1 MTHREI
7 QDRLEAYVDDRLS
20 REERREVDR
29 HLRDC
34 EECRAIL
41 DDVAP
46 VDLSGLGPT
55 TYDEATMRRTVRRSL
70 FRTALDAALILLAGL
85 TLFWFLSALLIQP
98 LVIDRGGRA
107 GDAVRMSIDLGS
119 MLNPGA
125 ILVEG
130 DVSSDLLS
138 RQVDLEFALPVGAAL
153 TQTDHTST
161 TIGVFG
167 VSDAWDGP
175 PGPESAGTEFMGE
188 AADQLANLGS
198 GTVATVSMFYEDPM
212 SVEQAQDLADH
223 PGADVRVVWAGFD
236 SSLGQETPPNWTFT
250 GALGY
255 GTCLHQD
262 PLDEEVLSSSSAG
275 FSSGSMFASPSVRRA
290 LDSVIS
296 GLENIEGRPELV
308 DYVVRPYGDDP
319 GSVSAVLDYLR
330 NDPEVMILVLT
341 GPSPEVARFVESS
354 PGTAV
359 ASVLA
364 VDFYNWTDSICGGLG
379 E

>member
-1 MTHREI
+1 VTHRET

-46 VDLSGLGPT
+46 VDLSGLGPA

-70 FRTALDAALILLAGL
+70 FRTALDAALMLLAGL

-107 GDAVRMSIDLGS
+107 ADAVRMSIDLGA

-125 ILVEG
+125 YLVEG
-130 DVSSDLLS
+130 QVSSNLLS
-138 RQVDLEFALPVGAAL
+138 RQVDLDFALPVGAGL
-153 TQTDHTST
+153 TPTDHTST

-167 VSDAWDGP
+167 VSDAGDAPGGP
-175 PGPESAGTEFMGE
+175 VFVGTEFMGE

-198 GTVATVSMFYEDPM
+198 GTVSTVSMFYENPM
-212 SVEQAQDLADH
+212 SVEQAQDLADD
-223 PGADVRVVWAGFD
+223 PGADVRVMWAGFD

-262 PLDEEVLSSSSAG
+262 PWDEEMLSASSAG
-275 FSSGSMFASPSVRRA
+275 FSRGSMFASPSVRRA

-296 GLENIEGRPELV
+296 GLENIESRPELV
-308 DYVVRPYGDDP
+308 DYLVRPYGDDP
-319 GSVSAVLDYLR
+319 ESVSAVLDDLR
-330 NDPEVMILVLT
+330 NDPEVTMLVLT
-341 GPSPEVARFVESS
+341 GPSPEVARFVDGS
-354 PGTAV
+354 PGPAF
-359 ASVLA
+359 AGVLA
-364 VDFYNWTDSICGGLG
+364 VDFYNWTDAICGGLD